1 MFKIFTFGFDNVFNP
16 NNIEKISGIMHSFL
30 GNFDINE
37 FTKNNEN
44 ISSNEGNREEY
55 NNFIKLNRYDDMYH
69 LTIDLKGI
77 DLRELSIRYD
87 PGILDINLN
96 RLEIK
101 KSGFGIFSNTALVK
115 NAYNKRFN
123 DIEDIDTNQILKSID
138 NGVLSIIMQKK
149 YSLENTSNIIDVDS
163 YQDDADIQWCIRN
176 SMKCFN
182 AIFRVVIFIIKAKK
196 GG

>member
-1 MFKIFTFGFDNVFNP
+1 
-16 NNIEKISGIMHSFL
+16 
-30 GNFDINE
+30 
-37 FTKNNEN
+37 
-44 ISSNEGNREEY
+44 
-55 NNFIKLNRYDDMYH
+55 
-69 LTIDLKGI
+69 GI

-163 YQDDADIQWCIRN
+163 YQDDADIQ
-176 SMKCFN
+176 
-182 AIFRVVIFIIKAKK
+182 
-196 GG
+196 